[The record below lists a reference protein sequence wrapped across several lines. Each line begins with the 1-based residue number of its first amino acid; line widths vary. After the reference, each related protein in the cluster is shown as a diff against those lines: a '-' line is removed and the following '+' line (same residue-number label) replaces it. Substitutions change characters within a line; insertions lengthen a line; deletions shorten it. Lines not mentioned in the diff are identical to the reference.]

1 VLSSRLGEVE
11 RSIAAIKL
19 QYPSYAEALECQ
31 ILALSALRLEEQSIV
46 RLREDSILSQEV
58 FNGLARE
65 LAVRRRVQE
74 RRPRLDL
81 GLDRR
86 QLIDRVTLFGGI
98 SAVSRVEIERLMRP
112 RLVMPGERIVRKG
125 DRGDGMYFI
134 SSGAVE
140 VRVAAPVR
148 LGNGDFFGE
157 MALIDDRPR
166 NADVDALGFCQLLF
180 LARRDFDRL
189 LEREPVLRAHIHDR
203 ASARRRA

>member
-1 VLSSRLGEVE
+1 MPKRWNARFWRCRRFASRRRASFGCA
-11 RSIAAIKL
+11 RN
-19 QYPSYAEALECQ
+19 
-31 ILALSALRLEEQSIV
+31 
-46 RLREDSILSQEV
+46 SILSQEV

-65 LAVRRRVQE
+65 LAVRRRAQE

-81 GLDRR
+81 ELDRR
-86 QLIDRVTLFGGI
+86 QLIDRVTLFGGV
-98 SAVSRVEIERLMRP
+98 SAASRIEIERLMRP
-112 RLVMPGERIVRKG
+112 RLAVPGERIVRKG

-203 ASARRRA
+203 ASARRAG